1 MTHYKELGGASTT
14 PHVFNRVLPKFVD
27 LLKDARAWYPNLRIA
42 AILAAAKPP
51 IAYNKARLGPPG
63 SCLDFLMF
71 GKCMA
76 PGCSYKHDA
85 VVKVEPAQAEK
96 AHQSMHNAY
105 EAYKLENPGT

>member
-1 MTHYKELGGASTT
+1 MPGT
-14 PHVFNRVLPKFVD
+14 PIFALRQS
-27 LLKDARAWYPNLRIA
+27 LLRRT
-42 AILAAAKPP
+42 

-76 PGCSYKHDA
+76 PGYSYKHNAA
-85 VVKVEPAQAEK
+85 VKIEPAQAEK
-96 AHQSMHNAY
+96 AHQSMHIAY